1 MRNRVEIPKLIE
13 TELLRLSAR
22 RCCLCYGLHQDLEE
36 KEGQIAHLDKDNSNN
51 KIDNL
56 AWLCLERVHHSYY
69 DSKTSQ
75 HKNYTIQEV
84 KSYRKDLYSIIE
96 EKRIKISKTV
106 LKSNNGENYYE
117 RFSTEYIGRVEN
129 VQYVLDF
136 LNNPDQHFML
146 LYGVGG
152 MGKSHLISECR
163 KKFIN
168 PNLKQTECT
177 SNYNLNSLF
186 KTCGINYP
194 EELSSEEKIKFF
206 IDEFI
211 KQNICLILDDFY
223 ETIDS
228 EIREMLPKLASI
240 PYGKILLV
248 SRAIPKELNKIG
260 FQYDRYLLPPLHE
273 SDFNKVIEDYV
284 LWKEKN
290 DPQSFKL
297 SLTKIDLKKIY
308 GKAQG
313 YPLGGQL
320 IVDLLFSMEKL
331 DDILKAIPRFDAE
344 LDEEGKQFSGR
355 LLDSIFKKGSQK
367 EITLLCE
374 FSALFGSSSKEVIK
388 QLPSWKLPN
397 SLNAFETL
405 VNRRRFIYKDEN
417 GDFNSHAM
425 IKAFAYDK
433 LIDKPAVH
441 KTIGKY
447 FEKEL
452 LSLPSL
458 NFNLLES
465 AIQHYRRVE
474 SNELLFF
481 AKQVYREFGIRIN
494 ALIERNIK
502 NAIRDYKSL
511 IEKYP
516 NRVLYYVELGIA
528 YRLNNQKTLAIETL
542 ENAIK
547 IDSQDIHSHIQLGI
561 TYRETRKPKLAIEW
575 LLRADTIS
583 PNQVDVYNQL
593 GIAYREIVN
602 HQSSIGILLRGISIE
617 SNNLP
622 CLNELGISYRENN
635 QCEDA
640 ILMCE
645 KYIRINPYQKQPY
658 LNLLQIYLFF
668 KPDKIMARKYFDIL
682 NIRPYFT
689 AFSNRR
695 KEFSLFIDKFDSIW
709 NLSLADFRIYHKYI
723 FQAIELKSYY
733 SIIPLLFQLN
743 TKYPNN
749 LRIISWLGRSLS
761 NQVIARNEE
770 GRKYLRQAITLYK
783 EVWLNESDETKKR
796 NLRKQYEDHIFY
808 FLYNLLSNEQKKTL
822 QKEIENHQNDVR
834 HLPKYHRF
842 LARYFEFLE
851 KSEADI
857 ISCYEAA
864 INISETI
871 EDKLKSFEA
880 LIYYLTTK
888 YEGKYHQRIDGL
900 KKQIEALRGKWPNS

>member
-1 MRNRVEIPKLIE
+1 MSNRVEIPKPIE

-84 KSYRKDLYSIIE
+84 KSYRKDLYSVIE
-96 EKRIKISKTV
+96 KNRIKITEKV

-117 RFSTEYIGRVEN
+117 RFSAEYIGRVEN

-152 MGKSHLISECR
+152 IGKSHLISECR
-163 KKFIN
+163 KKFNN
-168 PNLKQTECT
+168 PDLKQTECT
-177 SNYNLNSLF
+177 SNYNLKSLF

-194 EELSSEEKIKFF
+194 EELCSAEKIRFF

-211 KQNICLILDDFY
+211 RQNICLILDDFY
-223 ETIDS
+223 ETIDT
-228 EIREMLPKLASI
+228 EIRGMLPKLASI

-248 SRAIPKELNKIG
+248 SRAIPKELNKVG
-260 FQYDRYLLPPLHE
+260 FRYDRYLLPPLDE
-273 SDFNKVIEDYV
+273 SAFNKVLEDYV

-290 DPQSFKL
+290 DSQSFKL
-297 SLTKIDLKKIY
+297 SLNKIDLKKIY

-320 IVDLLFSMEKL
+320 VVDLLFSMEKL
-331 DDILKAIPRFDAE
+331 DDILKDLPKFDAE

-374 FSALFGSSSKEVIK
+374 FSALFGSSSKEIIK
-388 QLPSWKLPN
+388 QLPSWGFPN
-397 SLNAFETL
+397 SLNTFETL

-447 FEKEL
+447 YEKKL
-452 LSLPSL
+452 LASPSL
-458 NFNLLES
+458 NSNLLES

-481 AKQVYREFGIRIN
+481 AKQVYRKFGIRIN
-494 ALIERNIK
+494 ALIEGNLE

-511 IEKYP
+511 IEIYP
-516 NRVLYYVELGIA
+516 NKVLYYVELGIV
-528 YRLNNQKTLAIETL
+528 YRLNNQKPLAIKTF

-547 IDSQDIHSHIQLGI
+547 IDSQDINSHIQLGI
-561 TYRETRKPKLAIEW
+561 TYREIGKPQLSIEW
-575 LLRADTIS
+575 LLKADSIA
-583 PNQVDVYNQL
+583 PYQVPVYNQL
-593 GIAYREIVN
+593 GIAYREIGN
-602 HQSSIGILLRGISIE
+602 YKSSIEILLRGISIE
-617 SNNLP
+617 ANNLH
-622 CLNELGISYRENN
+622 CYNELGISYRENN

-682 NIRPYFT
+682 NNRPYFT
-689 AFSNRR
+689 AFSKRR
-695 KEFSLFIDKFDSIW
+695 KDFSLYIDNFESIW
-709 NLSLADFRIYHKYI
+709 NLSLTDFRIYHKYI
-723 FQAIELKSYY
+723 FQAIEQKSYH
-733 SIIPLLFQLN
+733 SIIPLLFQLYKN
-743 TKYPNN
+743 YPNN
-749 LRIISWLGRSLS
+749 LRIISWLGRTLS
-761 NQVIARNEE
+761 NQVIDRNEE
-770 GRKYLRQAITLYK
+770 GRKFLKQAITLYK
-783 EVWLNESDETKKR
+783 EVWINEPDETKKV
-796 NLRKQYEDHIFY
+796 NLRKQYDDHIFY
-808 FLYNLLSNEQKKTL
+808 YFYNLLNNEQKETL
-822 QKEIENHQNDVR
+822 QTEIDNYQNDVR

-851 KSEADI
+851 KSEKDI
-857 ISCYEAA
+857 ISSYETA

-871 EDKLKSFEA
+871 EEKLKSFEA
-880 LIYYLTTK
+880 LIDYLTTK
-888 YEGKYHQRIDGL
+888 NEGKYHQRIDGL
-900 KKQIEALRGKWPNS
+900 RKHKEALKGK